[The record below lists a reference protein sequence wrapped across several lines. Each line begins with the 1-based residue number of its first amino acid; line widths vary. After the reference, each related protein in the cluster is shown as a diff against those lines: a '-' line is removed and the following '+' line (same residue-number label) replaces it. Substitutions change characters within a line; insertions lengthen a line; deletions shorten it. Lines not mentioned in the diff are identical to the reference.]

1 MIDLKFCETASYHF
15 ADFFARIISTGSP
28 ASGGSAQLSN
38 VTLLGFFEFSISAW
52 VPRASPDPP
61 QTTKTHDSKVQVGQK
76 KSLPWQNLTS
86 LGSEGI
92 FASPVYNKGG
102 GQFHPLITPSLCSS
116 WCSLRWFLASRPPI
130 NHHFLS
136 GAKNCAKICQYFSMA

>member
-15 ADFFARIISTGSP
+15 ADFFALIISAGSP

-76 KSLPWQNLTS
+76 IKSS
-86 LGSEGI
+86 LAKSHESRQRGYFLQALYS
-92 FASPVYNKGG
+92 KGG
-102 GQFHPLITPSLCSS
+102 GQFHPLITPWSLFLLMLPEVVSCLTSS
-116 WCSLRWFLASRPPI
+116 HKPSFLVGGKKLCKNLPI
-130 NHHFLS
+130 F
-136 GAKNCAKICQYFSMA
+136 